1 VYFFF
6 RNILIL
12 AKRLRPIIIE
22 CCGKNKCSSYYHR
35 SNASRSPSITF
46 KAHGKTSNKP
56 PKKVI
61 FLPDTVTV
69 HGLHFTHMFLQKSK
83 DRGTSQT
90 ALSPKQSTM
99 AEIIWS
105 SVIDNLATRAA
116 ESTVEGGVSETTL
129 IATETATTG
138 KSSDFVTIK
147 LDSQVNFLHQS

>member
-1 VYFFF
+1 
-6 RNILIL
+6 
-12 AKRLRPIIIE
+12 
-22 CCGKNKCSSYYHR
+22 
-35 SNASRSPSITF
+35 
-46 KAHGKTSNKP
+46 
-56 PKKVI
+56 
-61 FLPDTVTV
+61 
-69 HGLHFTHMFLQKSK
+69 MFLQKSK

-116 ESTVEGGVSETTL
+116 ESTVVGGVSETTL

-147 LDSQVNFLHQS
+147 LDSQVNFLHQP